1 MGETGE
7 PVAVI
12 SGRHKKKL
20 LSRADAMLEAGDLGG
35 YTVWRGILKAV
46 EELSQDEPVEGER
59 VN

>member
-1 MGETGE
+1 MVETGE

-20 LSRADAMLEAGDLGG
+20 LSRADAMWEAGDLGG

-46 EELSQDEPVEGER
+46 EELLQDEPVEGER